1 MALAERDLTAI
12 GPGRPGDP
20 SRRGEPGRRGEP
32 ALAAQSVVV
41 VAFPGVMLLDAA
53 QVLEVLTAAG
63 RAVAP
68 VPGYDVLVTSPT
80 GCSVPTSSGVRLGV
94 DAAMREVVGAVDTL
108 VALGGWDQDV
118 TFAYPGLLPHIRRLG
133 DAAQRVT
140 AVANGGHLLRSA
152 GLLGEGRSPAHVSV
166 SGIDLALWMTCQDYG
181 DGARAKVVQWLAD
194 CHHREPASGGP
205 PDATAVPVPHDSPLR
220 RIADAVISDPGQDHS
235 VGRLARLACV
245 SERHLNRQ
253 VLAEMGMSPTRD
265 VPRVRLEAAR
275 AALEHDHKSIETIA
289 AECGFGTAE
298 TMRRAFLR
306 ALGISPSS
314 YRARSSSCTQC

>member
-12 GPGRPGDP
+12 GT
-20 SRRGEPGRRGEP
+20 GRRGTP

-94 DAAMREVVGAVDTL
+94 DAAMREVIGAVDTL

-133 DAAQRVT
+133 DAAQRVA

-152 GLLGEGRSPAHVSV
+152 GLLGDGRSPAHVSA

-181 DGARAKVVQWLAD
+181 DGARRRVVQWLAD
-194 CHHREPASGGP
+194 CHHREPGSGGP
-205 PDATAVPVPHDSPLR
+205 PDAAAVPYDSPLR
-220 RIADAVISDPGQDHS
+220 RIADAVISNPAQDHS
-235 VGRLARLACV
+235 VGHLAQLACV
-245 SERHLNRQ
+245 SERHLNRLF
-253 VLAEMGMSPTRD
+253 LAEMGMSPARY
-265 VPRVRLEAAR
+265 VQRVRVEAAR